1 MAEITK
7 ERQGLLVRK
16 AFEILSRH
24 ADGLPARDVI
34 ARVEKELEL
43 TPFEQ
48 SFYSSNPSV
57 RRFEKIIRFSTIS
70 SVKAGWLLKEK
81 GRWILT
87 ESGRRAYE
95 QFQTPEAFMREAT
108 RLYREWR
115 RDQPEPDEV
124 EELESETPGAAT
136 TLEEAEESAWSE
148 IRAHLARL
156 NPYDF
161 QHLVAG
167 LLRGM
172 GYHVSWIAPVGPDRG
187 VDILAHKDP
196 LGVEGGRIKVQVKR
210 RADRISV
217 VEVRSFLAVLGDDD
231 VGIFVTT
238 AGFTSFAVNEA
249 RSQEKRRFML
259 LDAARLFD
267 LWVEH
272 YSDIPEEQRSLLPL
286 RTVRF
291 LAPSD

>member
-238 AGFTSFAVNEA
+238 AGFTSDAENEA
-249 RSQEKRRFML
+249 RSQEKRRIML
-259 LDAARLFD
+259 LDAERLFD

>member
-161 QHLVAG
+161 QNLVAG

-238 AGFTSFAVNEA
+238 AGFTSDAENEA
-249 RSQEKRRFML
+249 RSQEKRRIML
-259 LDAARLFD
+259 LDAERLFD

>member
-136 TLEEAEESAWSE
+136 TLEEAKRVRGPKSERIWRASTRTTFNTSSPVSCAAW
-148 IRAHLARL
+148 
-156 NPYDF
+156 DTTF
-161 QHLVAG
+161 
-167 LLRGM
+167 RG
-172 GYHVSWIAPVGPDRG
+172 
-187 VDILAHKDP
+187 
-196 LGVEGGRIKVQVKR
+196 
-210 RADRISV
+210 
-217 VEVRSFLAVLGDDD
+217 
-231 VGIFVTT
+231 
-238 AGFTSFAVNEA
+238 
-249 RSQEKRRFML
+249 
-259 LDAARLFD
+259 
-267 LWVEH
+267 
-272 YSDIPEEQRSLLPL
+272 
-286 RTVRF
+286 
-291 LAPSD
+291 

>member
-238 AGFTSFAVNEA
+238 AGFTSDAENEA
-249 RSQEKRRFML
+249 RSQEKRRIML
-259 LDAARLFD
+259 LDAERLFD

-272 YSDIPEEQRSLLPL
+272 YTKIPEEQRRLLPL
-286 RTVRF
+286 KKVYF
-291 LAPSD
+291 LADEE

>member
-34 ARVEKELEL
+34 ARVEKELGL

-238 AGFTSFAVNEA
+238 AGFTSDAENEA
-249 RSQEKRRFML
+249 RSQEKRRIML
-259 LDAARLFD
+259 LDAERLFD

>member
-1 MAEITK
+1 
-7 ERQGLLVRK
+7 
-16 AFEILSRH
+16 
-24 ADGLPARDVI
+24 
-34 ARVEKELEL
+34 
-43 TPFEQ
+43 
-48 SFYSSNPSV
+48 
-57 RRFEKIIRFSTIS
+57 
-70 SVKAGWLLKEK
+70 
-81 GRWILT
+81 
-87 ESGRRAYE
+87 
-95 QFQTPEAFMREAT
+95 
-108 RLYREWR
+108 
-115 RDQPEPDEV
+115 
-124 EELESETPGAAT
+124 
-136 TLEEAEESAWSE
+136 
-148 IRAHLARL
+148 
-156 NPYDF
+156 
-161 QHLVAG
+161 
-167 LLRGM
+167 M

-238 AGFTSFAVNEA
+238 AGFTSDAENEA
-249 RSQEKRRFML
+249 RSQEKRRIML
-259 LDAARLFD
+259 LDAERLFD